1 MRPPKGGPIGA
12 NGDEQEGVGAGRGAG
27 ACAEW
32 AAAVGGRGSAA
43 PAELSA
49 DEAVMEALPGGR
61 GGRAEAPQRGAAF
74 APSVRGE
81 VPREGVGAGAREV
94 RRAGGR
100 AFRSDASRRALGF
113 GGRAAGRCRDVAAV
127 DAGRRVVE
135 PGAKATA
142 ASARALRAWI
152 ERYGVP
158 MRVYVDWK
166 NLYKRLANSQE
177 RLRGEEPITQS

>member
-142 ASARALRAWI
+142 ASAKARAQGTLWRAGANGR
-152 ERYGVP
+152 ELSPLAGGAGSA
-158 MRVYVDWK
+158 RVLDG
-166 NLYKRLANSQE
+166 LGGRRHQ
-177 RLRGEEPITQS
+177 

>member
-81 VPREGVGAGAREV
+81 GPRGGVGAGEREG
-94 RRAGGR
+94 RRGRGGGVW
-100 AFRSDASRRALGF
+100 SGASHPGP
-113 GGRAAGRCRDVAAV
+113 GVAGRGA
-127 DAGRRVVE
+127 RR
-135 PGAKATA
+135 
-142 ASARALRAWI
+142 
-152 ERYGVP
+152 
-158 MRVYVDWK
+158 
-166 NLYKRLANSQE
+166 
-177 RLRGEEPITQS
+177 

>member
-12 NGDEQEGVGAGRGAG
+12 NGDEQEVLGAGRSAG

-49 DEAVMEALPGGR
+49 DEAVMEALTGGR

-113 GGRAAGRCRDVAAV
+113 GGRAAGKCRDVAAV
-127 DAGRRVVE
+127 GGGRRGVGGGGE
-135 PGAKATA
+135 GAGGAGGGGD
-142 ASARALRAWI
+142 SGHHRR
-152 ERYGVP
+152 
-158 MRVYVDWK
+158 
-166 NLYKRLANSQE
+166 
-177 RLRGEEPITQS
+177 